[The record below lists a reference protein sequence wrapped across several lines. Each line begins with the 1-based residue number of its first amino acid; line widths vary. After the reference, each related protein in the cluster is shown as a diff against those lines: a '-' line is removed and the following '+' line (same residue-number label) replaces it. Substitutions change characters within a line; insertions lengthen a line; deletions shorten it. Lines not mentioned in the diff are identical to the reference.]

1 MIRFFPFVTQ
11 KIHKN
16 MIEISSLKK
25 SSTSKSTRVTMHKFV
40 LLPYGGKVGD
50 MTRQPEDDEGQ
61 QQCSEGKDQETTRN
75 FNIAGPYEQLITRV
89 FDEGV
94 RIFPVLALWMLS
106 FAILIAPQAHKD
118 MVRGL
123 RAELKVI
130 DGHLAKFVWSISAP
144 GIAIRCH
151 FIKKPKK
158 IEEQKEQEQEI

>member
-1 MIRFFPFVTQ
+1 M
-11 KIHKN
+11 
-16 MIEISSLKK
+16 
-25 SSTSKSTRVTMHKFV
+25 
-40 LLPYGGKVGD
+40 PYGGKVGD
-50 MTRQPEDDEGQ
+50 MNKPEDDEGQ
-61 QQCSEGKDQETTRN
+61 QRCSQGNDQETTRN
-75 FNIAGPYEQLITRV
+75 FNIAGPYEQLVTRV

-94 RIFPVLALWMLS
+94 KIFPVLALWMLS

-130 DGHLAKFVWSISAP
+130 DGNLAKFVWSISAP
-144 GIAIRCH
+144 SIAIRCH